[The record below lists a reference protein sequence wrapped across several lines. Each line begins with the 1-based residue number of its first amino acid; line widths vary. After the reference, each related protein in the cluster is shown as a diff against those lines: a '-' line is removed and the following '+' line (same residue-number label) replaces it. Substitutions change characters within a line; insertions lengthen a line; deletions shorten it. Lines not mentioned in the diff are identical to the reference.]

1 MSYTI
6 TNEMRRQSVTNFL
19 RIFYIIGKKRVSVV
33 KQALTLYN

>member
-19 RIFYIIGKKRVSVV
+19 RIFYIIGKKTCIGS
-33 KQALTLYN
+33 QTNINPL

>member
-19 RIFYIIGKKRVSVV
+19 RIFYIIAKKRVLVV
-33 KQALTLYN
+33 KPTLTLYN